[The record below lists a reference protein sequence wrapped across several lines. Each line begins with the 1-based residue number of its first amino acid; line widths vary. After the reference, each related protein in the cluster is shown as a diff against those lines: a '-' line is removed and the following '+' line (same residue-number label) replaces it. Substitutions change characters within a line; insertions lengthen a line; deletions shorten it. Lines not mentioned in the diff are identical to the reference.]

1 MSGAIHPSS
10 QRVMGLAVRAVVA
23 LLGFGIHSVQAG
35 ETNVKPDQA
44 YSCTALTSQRDSL
57 TNGKFGNVFGG
68 VSQAFSSD
76 TSHVF
81 SATSKT
87 DGQFNADIDV
97 SKKTDADIQSFISMG
112 GMMQGQSR
120 LRDAESAYFVAAK
133 IAKNLHG
140 AESVEYAKAIDG
152 LAFMYFGVCTEAYVA
167 KKNSRSSEERNACET
182 ADRQFQQVI
191 GIYDKKLGVSSQEAN
206 AARDSYASM
215 LEILDKQ
222 NEATQVRKQIVSNP
236 APVQPPVAAPV
247 ATPTTGNLPAF
258 SQNEGY
264 AAVRQ
269 KMLAAG
275 WQPFHAPDADV
286 CSAGDARCQGRP
298 EMQICAGTGM
308 ANCRFLW
315 QKDGK
320 TIAVMT
326 VGEDAAF
333 AGIEPLKTSAAVPS
347 NYVGVVVAP
356 REQGDQY
363 TIKLASPVVLS
374 GDADCGQQQ
383 KDEIELWDEPS
394 KLKPYAGKSVAASG
408 QLDCPRGGYVLR
420 SVTLSVR

>member
-1 MSGAIHPSS
+1 
-10 QRVMGLAVRAVVA
+10 
-23 LLGFGIHSVQAG
+23 
-35 ETNVKPDQA
+35 
-44 YSCTALTSQRDSL
+44 
-57 TNGKFGNVFGG
+57 
-68 VSQAFSSD
+68 
-76 TSHVF
+76 
-81 SATSKT
+81 
-87 DGQFNADIDV
+87 
-97 SKKTDADIQSFISMG
+97 
-112 GMMQGQSR
+112 
-120 LRDAESAYFVAAK
+120 
-133 IAKNLHG
+133 
-140 AESVEYAKAIDG
+140 
-152 LAFMYFGVCTEAYVA
+152 
-167 KKNSRSSEERNACET
+167 
-182 ADRQFQQVI
+182 
-191 GIYDKKLGVSSQEAN
+191 
-206 AARDSYASM
+206 M

-222 NEATQVRKQIVSNP
+222 NEATQVRKQIASNP
-236 APVQPPVAAPV
+236 APVQQPVAAPV
-247 ATPTTGNLPAF
+247 ATPTTGNLPAI

-275 WQPFHAPDADV
+275 WQPFHAPDADT

-298 EMQICAGTGM
+298 EMQACAGTGM

-320 TIAVMT
+320 IVALMT

-333 AGIEPLKTSAAVPS
+333 VSVEPLNTSVAVPS

-363 TIKLASPVVLS
+363 TIKLASPAMLS

-394 KLKPYAGKSVAASG
+394 KLKPYAGKLVAASG